1 VGARLQGRVT
11 KGARVTAGLLL
22 AMAAV
27 VTAGIAATRGLT
39 GASLR
44 EACVA
49 VGIGIGWGGLTF
61 ACGWWLAAR
70 KRERVAVEV
79 AEVLAPVV
87 KELKHLRGAL
97 AQRGSVDEL
106 ARTSVHPRR
115 ITPESDDAKTV
126 VASLHQLREA
136 VR

>member
-1 VGARLQGRVT
+1 MGARLQRRVA
-11 KGARVTAGLLL
+11 KGARVTAGLVL

-27 VTAGIAATRGLT
+27 MAAGIASTRGLT

-44 EACVA
+44 EACWA
-49 VGIGIGWGGLTF
+49 VGPGIGWGGLTF

-87 KELKHLRGAL
+87 KELKHLRGAI
-97 AQRGSVDEL
+97 AQRGNVDEH
-106 ARTSVHPRR
+106 AKTSVHPRR
-115 ITPESDDAKTV
+115 VTPDSDDAKTV
-126 VASLHQLREA
+126 IASLQQLREA